1 MEERTDILD
10 DIVARKRRYIAMW
23 ARECPLAELER
34 QLTDTAPH
42 RSLRRAL
49 VASPTGIIAE
59 FKRRSPSRGWFNRSA
74 DPTQVAPAYERAG
87 AAALSILAD
96 EPFFGGS
103 VDDIRRARPL
113 VSIPVLCK
121 DFILSRYQLVRAR
134 LVGADAVLLIAAV
147 LTPGECRALTH
158 EAHELGLE
166 VLLEVHRREELDYVS
181 DDVDVVGVNNRDLGT
196 FHTDPARSLELA
208 DAFPGNV
215 VRISESGLSSAA
227 DVVLLH
233 RAGYSGF
240 LIGESFMRSGDP
252 GAALRTFIQSVDL

>member
-1 MEERTDILD
+1 M
-10 DIVARKRRYIAMW
+10 
-23 ARECPLAELER
+23 
-34 QLTDTAPH
+34 
-42 RSLRRAL
+42 
-49 VASPTGIIAE
+49 
-59 FKRRSPSRGWFNRSA
+59 
-74 DPTQVAPAYERAG
+74 
-87 AAALSILAD
+87 
-96 EPFFGGS
+96 
-103 VDDIRRARPL
+103 
-113 VSIPVLCK
+113 
-121 DFILSRYQLVRAR
+121 
-134 LVGADAVLLIAAV
+134 
-147 LTPGECRALTH
+147 
-158 EAHELGLE
+158 
-166 VLLEVHRREELDYVS
+166 LLEVHRREELDYVS